1 MELPWKL
8 PLLLDGAT
16 GTGLMAAGMPA
27 DACVEKWVLEHPAV
41 LTELQKAYAAVGCDV
56 IYAPTFGANRAALRR
71 HGLAD
76 EVKDMNRRL
85 VELTR
90 RAVQDT
96 RCLVAGDLSP
106 TGLLTE
112 PLGDTRFDELVAIY
126 KEQVDA
132 LSFIVFKDSAY
143 DRGRKMCEKLKEE
156 IPRHLFEIP
165 IQAAIGG
172 KIIARETVKA
182 MRKDVLAK
190 CYGGDISRKKKL
202 LEKQKEGKKKMRQL
216 GSVSLPS
223 EAFTAVLKLDS
234 DDD

>member
-112 PLGDTRFDELVAIY
+112 P
-126 KEQVDA
+126 
-132 LSFIVFKDSAY
+132 
-143 DRGRKMCEKLKEE
+143 
-156 IPRHLFEIP
+156 
-165 IQAAIGG
+165 
-172 KIIARETVKA
+172 
-182 MRKDVLAK
+182 
-190 CYGGDISRKKKL
+190 
-202 LEKQKEGKKKMRQL
+202 
-216 GSVSLPS
+216 
-223 EAFTAVLKLDS
+223 
-234 DDD
+234 

>member
-56 IYAPTFGANRAALRR
+56 VYAPTFGANRAALRR

-85 VELTR
+85 VELTH

-106 TGLLTE
+106 TR
-112 PLGDTRFDELVAIY
+112 P
-126 KEQVDA
+126 VDRA
-132 LSFIVFKDSAY
+132 F
-143 DRGRKMCEKLKEE
+143 R
-156 IPRHLFEIP
+156 RHPF
-165 IQAAIGG
+165 
-172 KIIARETVKA
+172 
-182 MRKDVLAK
+182 
-190 CYGGDISRKKKL
+190 
-202 LEKQKEGKKKMRQL
+202 
-216 GSVSLPS
+216 
-223 EAFTAVLKLDS
+223 
-234 DDD
+234 